1 MKNLFNSVIVIAVA
15 AMTITGCSKDPESLT
30 PDNQDFTLDLIADS
44 QIAGDTRT
52 QFDPVLGNIKWSEG
66 DENAFYVNS
75 VFQRVTASISNNI
88 ATFSLSNLTPGT
100 CNIQGYYP
108 SSAYWSAGKNITTA
122 DKVTAYAMTL
132 PAAQTATTE
141 TFDPKAD
148 ILIARNMD
156 AVEVTETTKELS
168 VRFGRPVA
176 ISKFTYKITNPTLTA
191 SAEKV
196 RSVALKVVSEGK
208 YIAGN
213 FYFNPTS
220 SCFVSADGT
229 TQTPH
234 ESDAFADNKSSEV
247 VVSLSDQPA
256 VNANFEAWFVTA
268 PVTVEPTDQLVFTI
282 TTDGGTVV
290 TKTVTPGKNLQFVN
304 SKLNTLAIN
313 IDNTV
318 TIEKADI
325 AIYTCGFETAEG
337 FTSGNNYQGTVTSG
351 KDNMQWQTY
360 YGTPTT
366 NSPPSGATGQNM
378 QCRWYTS
385 AKDKIGYTQMLFDVT
400 KATYVTFDA
409 ASTYGIQVKAEYS
422 TDQGATWQNEAIFTL
437 KGTYD
442 VPYKYV
448 ISTEGI
454 TARVKFSIV
463 LPATAP
469 TKTSNLYLDNVT
481 VYGKEGGHIDIPATI
496 TASDIKDIAATGGDF
511 SAANAY
517 EVINSTSNVTA
528 TCDGEI
534 VTNAAAAAGT
544 LSYTLAPNY
553 GTEARTGSITLTLAD
568 DPTVTKTINVTQ
580 KGSVYDVSPA
590 SITLGGDSG
599 ATAEFTLTSDFE
611 VDAPVVSAPDKFSVS
626 GPVDNVYTVTALA
639 DGGAAEAEL
648 GTITFTRKGDNGDNK
663 EIVIPVSQVAKGDV
677 GISIAELTSDNMT
690 AMSNAGS
697 GYNTEKT
704 YVDALNNLTWS
715 TNGYQSTSQKN
726 MIQLR
731 VRTNNSGVSWIKLPE
746 FTKEIK
752 KITFV
757 VTNASANSAGG
768 TGAKGLL
775 YFQTTNAK
783 DAAIVLSG
791 GDASNAIK
799 EVVLDFATLTSGYTT
814 GYITASAGFRIW
826 NIKVEY

>member
-1 MKNLFNSVIVIAVA
+1 
-15 AMTITGCSKDPESLT
+15 
-30 PDNQDFTLDLIADS
+30 
-44 QIAGDTRT
+44 
-52 QFDPVLGNIKWSEG
+52 
-66 DENAFYVNS
+66 
-75 VFQRVTASISNNI
+75 
-88 ATFSLSNLTPGT
+88 
-100 CNIQGYYP
+100 
-108 SSAYWSAGKNITTA
+108 
-122 DKVTAYAMTL
+122 
-132 PAAQTATTE
+132 
-141 TFDPKAD
+141 
-148 ILIARNMD
+148 
-156 AVEVTETTKELS
+156 
-168 VRFGRPVA
+168 
-176 ISKFTYKITNPTLTA
+176 
-191 SAEKV
+191 
-196 RSVALKVVSEGK
+196 
-208 YIAGN
+208 
-213 FYFNPTS
+213 
-220 SCFVSADGT
+220 
-229 TQTPH
+229 
-234 ESDAFADNKSSEV
+234 
-247 VVSLSDQPA
+247 
-256 VNANFEAWFVTA
+256 
-268 PVTVEPTDQLVFTI
+268 
-282 TTDGGTVV
+282 
-290 TKTVTPGKNLQFVN
+290 
-304 SKLNTLAIN
+304 
-313 IDNTV
+313 
-318 TIEKADI
+318 
-325 AIYTCGFETAEG
+325 
-337 FTSGNNYQGTVTSG
+337 
-351 KDNMQWQTY
+351 
-360 YGTPTT
+360 
-366 NSPPSGATGQNM
+366 
-378 QCRWYTS
+378 
-385 AKDKIGYTQMLFDVT
+385 MLFDVT

-409 ASTYGIQVKAEYS
+409 ASTNGIQVKAEYS

-463 LPATAP
+463 LPASAP
-469 TKTSNLYLDNVT
+469 TDTSRLYLDNVT

-496 TASDIKDIAATGGDF
+496 TASDIKDIAATGGEF

-648 GTITFTRKGDNGDNK
+648 GTITFTRKGDNK

>member
-176 ISKFTYKITNPTLTA
+176 ISKFTYKITNQTLTA
-191 SAEKV
+191 SSEKV

-220 SCFVSADGT
+220 GCFVSADGT

-247 VVSLSDQPA
+247 VVSLSDQPT

-337 FTSGNNYQGTVTSG
+337 FTSGSNYQGTVTSG
-351 KDNMQWQTY
+351 ADNMQWQTY
-360 YGTPTT
+360 YGTPSMT
-366 NSPPSGATGQNM
+366 NPSGATGQNM
-378 QCRWYTS
+378 QCRWYTT
-385 AKDKIGYTQMLFDVT
+385 AKDNIGYTQMLFDVT

-409 ASTYGIQVKAEYS
+409 ASTNGIQVKAEYS

-463 LPATAP
+463 LPASAP
-469 TKTSNLYLDNVT
+469 TSTSRLYLDNVT

-496 TASDIKDIAATGGDF
+496 TASDIKDIAATGGEF

-534 VTNAAAAAGT
+534 VTNAAAASGT

-611 VDAPVVSAPDKFSVS
+611 VNAPDVSAPDKFSVS
-626 GPVDNVYTVTALA
+626 GPVDNVNKVYTVTALA

-648 GTITFTRKGDNGDNK
+648 GTITFTRKGDNK
-663 EIVIPVSQVAKGDV
+663 EIVIPVSQAAKGQVATKTVTFDYTT
-677 GISIAELTSDNMT
+677 ITSVNST
-690 AMSNAGS
+690 
-697 GYNTEKT
+697 
-704 YVDALNNLTWS
+704 VD
-715 TNGYQSTSQKN
+715 
-726 MIQLR
+726 
-731 VRTNNSGVSWIKLPE
+731 GVSITCAKENGNPPAYNSNNKELRIYRYNS
-746 FTKEIK
+746 FTLSSSSTITNIEI
-752 KITFV
+752 TYSSA
-757 VTNASANSAGG
+757 NNMGSDLSANSGS
-768 TGAKGLL
+768 
-775 YFQTTNAK
+775 YTTNTN
-783 DAAIVLSG
+783 IG
-791 GDASNAIK
+791 
-799 EVVLDFATLTSGYTT
+799 TWT
-814 GYITASAGFRIW
+814 GESSSITFTNTGTIISKHGL
-826 NIKVEY
+826 KK

>member
-220 SCFVSADGT
+220 GCFVSADGT

-304 SKLNTLAIN
+304 SQLNTLAIN

-351 KDNMQWQTY
+351 ADNMQWQTY
-360 YGTPTT
+360 YGTPSMT
-366 NSPPSGATGQNM
+366 NPSGATGQNM

-469 TKTSNLYLDNVT
+469 TDTSRLYLDNVT

-496 TASDIKDIAATGGDF
+496 TASDIKDIAATGGEF

-580 KGSVYDVSPA
+580 NGSVYEVSPA

-648 GTITFTRKGDNGDNK
+648 GTITFTRKGDNK

>member
-52 QFDPVLGNIKWSEG
+52 QFAPVLGNIKWSEG

-176 ISKFTYKITNPTLTA
+176 ISKFTYKITNQTLTA
-191 SAEKV
+191 SSEKV

-220 SCFVSADGT
+220 GCFVSADGT

-337 FTSGNNYQGTVTSG
+337 FTSGSNYQGTVTSG
-351 KDNMQWQTY
+351 ADNMQWQTY
-360 YGTPTT
+360 YGTPSMT
-366 NSPPSGATGQNM
+366 NPSGATGQNM
-378 QCRWYTS
+378 QCRWYTT
-385 AKDKIGYTQMLFDVT
+385 AKDNIGYTQMLFDVT

-409 ASTYGIQVKAEYS
+409 ASTNGIQVKAEYS

-463 LPATAP
+463 LPASAP
-469 TKTSNLYLDNVT
+469 TSTSRLYLDNVT

-496 TASDIKDIAATGGDF
+496 TASDIKDIAATGGEF

-534 VTNAAAAAGT
+534 VTNAAAASGT

-611 VDAPVVSAPDKFSVS
+611 VNAPDVSAPDKFSVS
-626 GPVDNVYTVTALA
+626 GPVDNVNKVYTVTALA

-648 GTITFTRKGDNGDNK
+648 GTITFTRKGDNK
-663 EIVIPVSQVAKGDV
+663 EIVIPVSQAAKGQVATKTVTFDYTTITSV
-677 GISIAELTSDNMT
+677 NSTVDGVSITCAKENGNPPAYNSNNKELRIYRYNSFTLSSSSTITNIEITYSSANNMGSDLS
-690 AMSNAGS
+690 A
-697 GYNTEKT
+697 
-704 YVDALNNLTWS
+704 
-715 TNGYQSTSQKN
+715 
-726 MIQLR
+726 
-731 VRTNNSGVSWIKLPE
+731 NSGSYTTNTNIGTWTGESSSIT
-746 FTKEIK
+746 FTNTGTTNIQARIK
-752 KITFV
+752 KIV
-757 VTNASANSAGG
+757 VTCNN
-768 TGAKGLL
+768 
-775 YFQTTNAK
+775 
-783 DAAIVLSG
+783 
-791 GDASNAIK
+791 
-799 EVVLDFATLTSGYTT
+799 
-814 GYITASAGFRIW
+814 
-826 NIKVEY
+826 

>member
-325 AIYTCGFETAEG
+325 AIYTCGFEKAEG
-337 FTSGNNYQGTVTSG
+337 FAPNNNYQGTVTSG
-351 KDNMQWQTY
+351 PNNMQWQTY
-360 YGTPTT
+360 YGTPSTT
-366 NSPPSGATGQNM
+366 TPSGATGQNM
-378 QCRWYTS
+378 QCRWYK
-385 AKDKIGYTQMLFDVT
+385 ADADKIGYTQMLFDVT

-409 ASTYGIQVKAEYS
+409 ASTNGIQVKAEYS

-463 LPATAP
+463 LPASAP
-469 TKTSNLYLDNVT
+469 TDTSRLYLDNVT
-481 VYGKEGGHIDIPATI
+481 VYG
-496 TASDIKDIAATGGDF
+496 
-511 SAANAY
+511 
-517 EVINSTSNVTA
+517 
-528 TCDGEI
+528 
-534 VTNAAAAAGT
+534 
-544 LSYTLAPNY
+544 
-553 GTEARTGSITLTLAD
+553 
-568 DPTVTKTINVTQ
+568 
-580 KGSVYDVSPA
+580 
-590 SITLGGDSG
+590 
-599 ATAEFTLTSDFE
+599 
-611 VDAPVVSAPDKFSVS
+611 
-626 GPVDNVYTVTALA
+626 
-639 DGGAAEAEL
+639 
-648 GTITFTRKGDNGDNK
+648 
-663 EIVIPVSQVAKGDV
+663 
-677 GISIAELTSDNMT
+677 
-690 AMSNAGS
+690 
-697 GYNTEKT
+697 
-704 YVDALNNLTWS
+704 
-715 TNGYQSTSQKN
+715 
-726 MIQLR
+726 
-731 VRTNNSGVSWIKLPE
+731 
-746 FTKEIK
+746 
-752 KITFV
+752 
-757 VTNASANSAGG
+757 
-768 TGAKGLL
+768 
-775 YFQTTNAK
+775 
-783 DAAIVLSG
+783 
-791 GDASNAIK
+791 
-799 EVVLDFATLTSGYTT
+799 
-814 GYITASAGFRIW
+814 
-826 NIKVEY
+826 

>member
-75 VFQRVTASISNNI
+75 VFKRVTASISNNI

-176 ISKFTYKITNPTLTA
+176 ISKFTYKITNQTLTA

-220 SCFVSADGT
+220 GCFVSADGT

-337 FTSGNNYQGTVTSG
+337 FTSSSDYKGTVTSG
-351 KDNMQWQTY
+351 PNNMQWQTY
-360 YGTPTT
+360 YGTPSTT
-366 NSPPSGATGQNM
+366 KPSGATGQNM
-378 QCRWYTS
+378 QCRWYKTT
-385 AKDKIGYTQMLFDVT
+385 ADADKIGYTQMLFDVT

-409 ASTYGIQVKAEYS
+409 ASTNGIQVKAEYS

-463 LPATAP
+463 LPASAP
-469 TKTSNLYLDNVT
+469 TDTSRLYLDNVT

-496 TASDIKDIAATGGDF
+496 TASDIKDIAATGGEF

-648 GTITFTRKGDNGDNK
+648 GTITFTRKGDNK

>member
-220 SCFVSADGT
+220 GCFVSADGT

-337 FTSGNNYQGTVTSG
+337 FTSGSNYQGTVTSG
-351 KDNMQWQTY
+351 ADNMQWQTY
-360 YGTPTT
+360 YGTPSMT
-366 NSPPSGATGQNM
+366 NPSGATGQNM
-378 QCRWYTS
+378 QCRWYTT
-385 AKDKIGYTQMLFDVT
+385 AKDNIGYTQMLFDVT

-409 ASTYGIQVKAEYS
+409 ASTNGIQVKAEYS

-463 LPATAP
+463 LPASAP
-469 TKTSNLYLDNVT
+469 TSTSRLYLDNVT

-496 TASDIKDIAATGGDF
+496 TASDIKDIAATGGEF

-611 VDAPVVSAPDKFSVS
+611 VDAPDVSAPDKFSVS

-648 GTITFTRKGDNGDNK
+648 GTITFTRKGDDK

-768 TGAKGLL
+768 AGAKGLL

>member
-88 ATFSLSNLTPGT
+88 ATFSLSKLTPGT

-220 SCFVSADGT
+220 GCFVSADGT

-337 FTSGNNYQGTVTSG
+337 FTSSSDYKGTVTSG
-351 KDNMQWQTY
+351 PNNMQWQTY
-360 YGTPTT
+360 YGTPSTT
-366 NSPPSGATGQNM
+366 KPSGATGQNM
-378 QCRWYTS
+378 QCRWYKTT
-385 AKDKIGYTQMLFDVT
+385 ADADKIGYTQMLFDVT

-409 ASTYGIQVKAEYS
+409 ASTNGIQVKAEYS

-463 LPATAP
+463 LPASAP
-469 TKTSNLYLDNVT
+469 TDTSRLYLDNVT

-496 TASDIKDIAATGGDF
+496 TASDIKDIAATGGEF

-648 GTITFTRKGDNGDNK
+648 GTITFTRKGDNK

>member
-1 MKNLFNSVIVIAVA
+1 
-15 AMTITGCSKDPESLT
+15 MTITGCSKDPESLT

>member
-1 MKNLFNSVIVIAVA
+1 
-15 AMTITGCSKDPESLT
+15 
-30 PDNQDFTLDLIADS
+30 
-44 QIAGDTRT
+44 
-52 QFDPVLGNIKWSEG
+52 
-66 DENAFYVNS
+66 
-75 VFQRVTASISNNI
+75 
-88 ATFSLSNLTPGT
+88 
-100 CNIQGYYP
+100 
-108 SSAYWSAGKNITTA
+108 
-122 DKVTAYAMTL
+122 MTL

-220 SCFVSADGT
+220 GCFVSADGT

-337 FTSGNNYQGTVTSG
+337 FTSSSDYKGTVTSG
-351 KDNMQWQTY
+351 PNNMQWQTY
-360 YGTPTT
+360 YGTPSTT
-366 NSPPSGATGQNM
+366 KPSGATGQNM
-378 QCRWYTS
+378 QCRWYKTT
-385 AKDKIGYTQMLFDVT
+385 ADADKIGYTQMLFDVT

-409 ASTYGIQVKAEYS
+409 ASTNGIQVKAEYS

-463 LPATAP
+463 LPASAP
-469 TKTSNLYLDNVT
+469 TDTSRLYLDNVT

-496 TASDIKDIAATGGDF
+496 TASDIKDIAATGGEF

-648 GTITFTRKGDNGDNK
+648 GTITFTRKGDNK

>member
-44 QIAGDTRT
+44 QIAADTRT

-88 ATFSLSNLTPGT
+88 ATFSLSKLTPGT

-220 SCFVSADGT
+220 GCFVSADGT

-337 FTSGNNYQGTVTSG
+337 FTSSSDYKGTVTSG
-351 KDNMQWQTY
+351 PNNMQWQTY
-360 YGTPTT
+360 YGTPSTT
-366 NSPPSGATGQNM
+366 KPSGATGQNM
-378 QCRWYTS
+378 QCRWYKTT
-385 AKDKIGYTQMLFDVT
+385 ADADKIGYTQMLFDVT

-409 ASTYGIQVKAEYS
+409 ASTNGIQVKAEYS

-463 LPATAP
+463 LPASAP
-469 TKTSNLYLDNVT
+469 TDTSRLYLDNVT

-496 TASDIKDIAATGGDF
+496 TASDIKDIAATGGEF

-648 GTITFTRKGDNGDNK
+648 GTITFTRKGDNK